1 MVNFLRLVGFLEGA
15 SYILLLFLAMP
26 LKYWAGEEQYVKLLG
41 MPHGLLFITYILLV
55 YLLKNNQNWSN
66 KTLAVLLT
74 ASIIPFGTFYVD
86 WKYFKSLI

>member
-1 MVNFLRLVGFLEGA
+1 MVNFLRVVGFLEGA

>member
-15 SYILLLFLAMP
+15 SYVLLLFFAVP
-26 LKYWAGEEQYVKLLG
+26 LKYWTGEEQYVKLLG
-41 MPHGLLFITYILLV
+41 MPHGLLFTTYILLV
-55 YLLKNNQNWSN
+55 YLLKTNHNWSN

-86 WKYFKSLI
+86 WKYFKPLV

>member
-1 MVNFLRLVGFLEGA
+1 MVNVLRLVAFLEGA

-86 WKYFKSLI
+86 RKYFKSLI